1 MSGVWTIVLAGGHG
15 TRLWPLST
23 RERPKQ
29 TRALVTGESMIAETI
44 ARTPSPIERCIVV
57 TTPQLK
63 SVVGVAVPGLPAGQI
78 VAEPSSRHTAPAVLF
93 GIREAVR
100 AGATDVIILP
110 ADHHVTDNDGFREVI
125 GQSLEVARTHEAI
138 ALLGIVPTRPETGF
152 GWIEVGARPD
162 GPAKVEGFHEKPNLE
177 RATEMLESGC
187 YLLNAGIFC
196 GPVQAFLA
204 AYHRHLPG
212 CRAWW
217 DGGGWEQT
225 ERVSFDVGVLE
236 KETGLWV
243 LPLDVGWDDL
253 GSWPALMR
261 HHGGG
266 RARSVSGNDEGRH
279 QVWAPD
285 HDVVLACELP
295 VRVVLDG
302 GTLYVMERKEEDT

>member
-15 TRLWPLST
+15 TRLWPPST

-29 TRALVTGESMIAETI
+29 TRALVTSASMIAETI

-57 TTPQLK
+57 TTPHLT
-63 SVVGVAVPGLPAGQI
+63 SVVREAAPGLSAGQV
-78 VAEPSSRHTAPAVLF
+78 VAEPSPRHTAPAVLF

-100 AGATDVIILP
+100 AGASDVIVLP
-110 ADHHVTDNDGFREVI
+110 ADHHVRDTDRFREILV
-125 GQSLEVARTHEAI
+125 QSLEVARTQQAI
-138 ALLGIVPTRPETGF
+138 TLLGIVPTRPETGF
-152 GWIEVGARPD
+152 GWIEVGASPS
-162 GPAKVEGFHEKPNLE
+162 GSAKVEGFHEKPTLE
-177 RATEMLESGC
+177 RASEMLQSGR

-196 GPVQAFLA
+196 GPVQAFLE
-204 AYHRHLPG
+204 AYRRHLPG

-217 DGGGWEQT
+217 DGGAWEQT
-225 ERVSFDVGVLE
+225 ERVSFDVGILE
-236 KETGLWV
+236 KEAALWV

-295 VRVVLDG
+295 VRVVLDD
-302 GTLYVMERKEEDT
+302 GTLYVIERKEEDT